1 MPVSGRELAIAA
13 GAGVVAAG
21 LLGAIPFGYVVTR
34 RRLRQDMRRVDQ
46 SPGELERQLRA
57 LLAGPAP
64 NGSTAEPGARRDPD
78 AEPPSRGAD
87 LIVAALDTG
96 KVLLG
101 ATLAWHLVLELA
113 PGRGHFA
120 HNESGVAFAANQ
132 VLTFWQSCGIW
143 AGATAVAT
151 HLAPV
156 GWHRNSRQGQA
167 PAIGLAFVYCP
178 LGFSAGVFGFFTA
191 LIVVRDVTRAAL
203 VAFPCFIA
211 YVYLAWVFDWPVS
224 WGVPNGPELSLWAVV
239 LGGMLI
245 TRTLAVGR

>member
-1 MPVSGRELAIAA
+1 MAA
-13 GAGVVAAG
+13 GM
-21 LLGAIPFGYVVTR
+21 LGAIPFGYLVTR

-46 SPGELERQLRA
+46 SPGELERQLRT
-57 LLAGPAP
+57 LLAGP
-64 NGSTAEPGARRDPD
+64 DPD
-78 AEPPSRGAD
+78 AEPPSRGSD
-87 LIVAALDTG
+87 LAVAVLDTA
-96 KVLLG
+96 KVLGG
-101 ATLAWHLVLELA
+101 ATLAWHLVLSLA

-143 AGATAVAT
+143 AGAAAVAT

-156 GWHRNSRQGQA
+156 GWHRNSRQGEA

-191 LIVVRDVTRAAL
+191 LLVLRDATRAAL

-211 YVYLAWVFDWPVS
+211 YVYLAWIFDWPPS
-224 WGVPNGPELSLWAVV
+224 WGVSNGPELSLWAAV
-239 LGGMLI
+239 LGGILI
-245 TRTLAVGR
+245 TRTLAISRA